1 MSPDVLPLLARL
13 GGLVVISG
21 GLAAGIGIVH
31 RWYAGDRVP
40 EGLAVLV
47 GLSGV
52 ALSLN
57 TTIALGEVIGGDLD
71 ALALEVVLLNVAA
84 FIAAA
89 LAASGGGRAGDRLGQ
104 SVLRL
109 SGARAGIGDG
119 DVSAIVRSVGRV
131 ITVDLPDDADD
142 IRDMDG
148 YDAVAP
154 GVKAKLAGKT
164 LTFPRRLTV
173 EELRERFVAR
183 LETDYGI
190 GHVDVDL
197 TEDGEVEYLAVG
209 SRAAGLGPTLPP
221 ETAALAVRADP
232 AYAASPGDVVQIWRT
247 EPGSDTGAS
256 SDTEPGSDTGPERVT
271 TAEVR
276 GTAGDVVTVA
286 VDAAETGLLDTNE
299 TYRLLT
305 LPVEPRADREFASL
319 LRAAEETMAVV
330 TVDEGSALSGT
341 PVGGLDVAVLAVRSG
356 ENVLE
361 TIPPGSR
368 ILAAGE
374 RLYVV
379 ARPDVIRR
387 LEEAAR
393 PAAATTTPAD
403 A

>member
-31 RWYAGDRVP
+31 RWYASDRVP

-84 FIAAA
+84 FLAAA

-109 SGARAGIGDG
+109 SGARAGIGDD

-197 TEDGEVEYLAVG
+197 TEGGEVEYLAVG

-232 AYAASPGDVVQIWRT
+232 PFAASPGDVVQIWRT
-247 EPGSDTGAS
+247 GAGSDAGTS

-286 VDAAETGLLDTNE
+286 VDAAETGLLDSNE

-330 TVDEGSALSGT
+330 TVAEGSALSGT

-368 ILAAGE
+368 VLAAGE

-393 PAAATTTPAD
+393 PTAATTTPAD
-403 A
+403 D